1 MGGVVLHTG
10 NSIIYSGTLNA
21 TTNQDEI
28 AALLAPAHASR
39 VLGHFGE
46 VQSVNRMLKT
56 IKALCIPGL
65 VIAETMMSRLPFVI
79 GLGVI
84 YVTRFLAQK
93 RIEMDADYAAM
104 LLMTDAGFV
113 PRAAASVLQ
122 HPNRASKGHPQFNP
136 YGRVVWRVFSSQV
149 RKFVPHSFRSDNCA
163 T

>member
-46 VQSVNRMLKT
+46 VQSVNRMLRT
-56 IKALCIPGL
+56 INAVCIPGL

-84 YVTRFLAQK
+84 HVTRFLAQK
-93 RIEMDADYAAM
+93 RREIAADYAAM
-104 LLMTDAGFV
+104 LLMTDAGFD

-122 HPNRASKGHPQFNP
+122 HPKRASNAHPHPNP
-136 YGRVVWRVFSSQV
+136 YSRVVWRVFSSQV
-149 RKFVPHSFRSDNCA
+149 RKLVPHSFRSDSHA
-163 T
+163 I